1 MSTAPNQR
9 SVKIGEDER
18 GGWSSDRPRSGPA
31 RPPDISTRCRVLRP
45 TDRMRYSP
53 GSLLVVLSPS
63 AAESDRFVERVIA
76 ERGVVFSLG
85 RVRGLLAGR
94 VSGDELDERAS
105 ELLVAAVRKRLEAS
119 DTVVLP
125 AETLD
130 ASEREPFLRMAAAL
144 RRPRHVILLEAG
156 RDDADEDARAKLND
170 LRKALDSGELGSEGF
185 QTAMRL
191 GGDAISE
198 LKGIVFAPP
207 PAED

>member
-1 MSTAPNQR
+1 MPQPR
-9 SVKIGEDER
+9 SVKIGDDER

-63 AAESDRFVERVIA
+63 EAERDKFVDRVIT
-76 ERGVVFSLG
+76 ERGVVLSRA
-85 RVRGLLAGR
+85 RVRELLAGR
-94 VSGDELDERAS
+94 VADDEMDERAN
-105 ELLVAAVRKRLEAS
+105 ELLTAAVRKRLEAS

-125 AETLD
+125 LETLD
-130 ASEREPFLRMAAAL
+130 PAEREPFLRMAATL
-144 RRPRHVILLEAG
+144 RRPRHAVLLDTLSG
-156 RDDADEDARAKLND
+156 DADGDARATLNE
-170 LRKALDSGELGSEGF
+170 LRKALDAGDLGNEGF

-191 GGDAISE
+191 GGDTISE
-198 LKGIVFAPP
+198 MKGIVFAPA

>member
-1 MSTAPNQR
+1 MPQPR
-9 SVKIGEDER
+9 SVKIGDDER

-63 AAESDRFVERVIA
+63 APERDKFVDRVIS
-76 ERGVVFSLG
+76 ERGVVLSLA
-85 RVRGLLAGR
+85 RVRELLAGR
-94 VSGDELDERAS
+94 VADDEVDERAH
-105 ELLVAAVRKRLEAS
+105 ELLTAAVRKRLEAS

-125 AETLD
+125 LETVEP
-130 ASEREPFLRMAAAL
+130 AEREPFLRMAAAL
-144 RRPRHVILLEAG
+144 RRPRHVVLLDTLPG
-156 RDDADEDARAKLND
+156 DADDEARATLNE
-170 LRKALDSGELGSEGF
+170 LRKALDAGELGNEGF

-191 GGDAISE
+191 GGDTISE
-198 LKGIVFAPP
+198 MKGIVFAPP

>member
-1 MSTAPNQR
+1 VPQPR
-9 SVKIGEDER
+9 SVKIGDDER

-63 AAESDRFVERVIA
+63 AAERDRFVERTVV
-76 ERGVVFSLG
+76 ERGVVLSLP
-85 RVRGLLAGR
+85 RVRELLAGR
-94 VSGDELDERAS
+94 VPDDQMDERAN
-105 ELLVAAVRKRLEAS
+105 ELLTAAVRKRIDAS

-125 AETLD
+125 METLD
-130 ASEREPFLRMAAAL
+130 PAEREPFVRMAATS
-144 RRPRHVILLEAG
+144 RRPRHVILLDA
-156 RDDADEDARAKLND
+156 RDEADEEQLATLNE
-170 LRKALDSGELGSEGF
+170 LRKALDAGDLGEEGF

-191 GGDAISE
+191 SGDTISE
-198 LKGIVFAPP
+198 MKGIVFAPP

>member
-1 MSTAPNQR
+1 MPQPR
-9 SVKIGEDER
+9 SVKIGDDER

-63 AAESDRFVERVIA
+63 AAERDKFVERTIV
-76 ERGVVFSLG
+76 ERGVVLSLP
-85 RVRGLLAGR
+85 RVRELLAGR
-94 VSGDELDERAS
+94 VPDGEMDERAK
-105 ELLVAAVRKRLEAS
+105 ELLTAAVRKRIDAS

-125 AETLD
+125 METID
-130 ASEREPFLRMAAAL
+130 PAEREPFVRMSATS
-144 RRPRHVILLEAG
+144 RRPRHVILLDTG
-156 RDDADEDARAKLND
+156 RDQAGEEELAMLNE
-170 LRKALDSGELGSEGF
+170 LRKALDAGDLGEEGF

-191 GGDAISE
+191 SGDTISE
-198 LKGIVFAPP
+198 MKGIVFAPP